1 MCTLLQTLKLQL
13 AIIFIKVPPQ
23 QNEHIEFKFAFKK
36 NVFSIIVNFVKSKI
50 HKNYQHTAWKTKRNC
65 ELQEMWPLDFPNKVS
80 QKSKISII
88 VKSSKHYIKQ
98 FKQLSLY
105 STLTFSLIE
114 ASLSTQKVLEIL
126 KRGWTDN
133 F

>member
-1 MCTLLQTLKLQL
+1 MLGAK
-13 AIIFIKVPPQ
+13 FIKTINILFEKQ
-23 QNEHIEFKFAFKK
+23 RE
-36 NVFSIIVNFVKSKI
+36 IVNCKK
-50 HKNYQHTAWKTKRNC
+50 C
-65 ELQEMWPLDFPNKVS
+65 DFPNKVS

-114 ASLSTQKVLEIL
+114 ASFSTQKGFRDIEKRLNGQFLELEETSKLIKFL
-126 KRGWTDN
+126 KVRA
-133 F
+133 